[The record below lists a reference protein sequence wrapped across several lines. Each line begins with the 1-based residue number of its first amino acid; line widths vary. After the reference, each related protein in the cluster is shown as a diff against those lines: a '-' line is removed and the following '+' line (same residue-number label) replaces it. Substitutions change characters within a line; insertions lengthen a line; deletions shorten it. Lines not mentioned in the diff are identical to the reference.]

1 MSVIVLA
8 HTRFKPC
15 GMGLRARGLLWSEA
29 SPGYSCENITVSV
42 RECGSV
48 HKSGSQILLVQ
59 SQIGT
64 LLSGVSV

>member
-1 MSVIVLA
+1 
-8 HTRFKPC
+8 
-15 GMGLRARGLLWSEA
+15 MGLRARGLLWSEA
-29 SPGYSCENITVSV
+29 SPGYSCKNIAVSV

-64 LLSGVSV
+64 LLLGVGV